1 METTQDN
8 IDQLL
13 DELMKKAGPKYKALY
28 KIRVLYEEG
37 YFGEKEYRTQL
48 LEVVNNEMVN
58 PVWRKFY
65 HVLWDLRQE
74 LLEDSKDSEHGK

>member
-1 METTQDN
+1 
-8 IDQLL
+8 
-13 DELMKKAGPKYKALY
+13 
-28 KIRVLYEEG
+28 
-37 YFGEKEYRTQL
+37 KEYRTQL